1 MVIKIFSKKERLAL
15 DILKIRLYNQ
25 FVLELRMNFKKGE
38 RKMIITQ
45 EQAKALRRKK
55 ADLQLKNYEFAFEIG
70 VAPRTV
76 PKILNGDYKAPNR
89 IYASVM
95 EWLAKD
101 Y

>member
-1 MVIKIFSKKERLAL
+1 ML
-15 DILKIRLYNQ
+15 
-25 FVLELRMNFKKGE
+25 
-38 RKMIITQ
+38 ITQ

-55 ADLQLKNYEFAFEIG
+55 ADLQLKNYELALEIG

-76 PKILNGDYKAPNR
+76 SKILNGDYNAPKR
-89 IYASVM
+89 IYMSVM

>member
-1 MVIKIFSKKERLAL
+1 MRIKF
-15 DILKIRLYNQ
+15 
-25 FVLELRMNFKKGE
+25 MKGDK
-38 RKMIITQ
+38 KMIITS

-55 ADLQLKNYEFAFEIG
+55 ADLQLKNYEFAYEVG

-76 PKILNGDYKAPNR
+76 PKILKGDYKAPKR
-89 IYASVM
+89 IYTSVM

>member
-1 MVIKIFSKKERLAL
+1 MRIKL
-15 DILKIRLYNQ
+15 
-25 FVLELRMNFKKGE
+25 KKGE
-38 RKMIITQ
+38 RIMIITQ

-70 VAPRTV
+70 VTPRTV
-76 PKILNGDYKAPNR
+76 PKILNGDYKAPER

>member
-1 MVIKIFSKKERLAL
+1 
-15 DILKIRLYNQ
+15 
-25 FVLELRMNFKKGE
+25 MNFKKGE

>member
-1 MVIKIFSKKERLAL
+1 MRIKL
-15 DILKIRLYNQ
+15 
-25 FVLELRMNFKKGE
+25 KKGE
-38 RKMIITQ
+38 RIMIITQ

-70 VAPRTV
+70 VASRTV
-76 PKILNGDYKAPNR
+76 PKILNGDYKAPKR
-89 IYASVM
+89 IYTSVM

>member
-1 MVIKIFSKKERLAL
+1 ML
-15 DILKIRLYNQ
+15 
-25 FVLELRMNFKKGE
+25 
-38 RKMIITQ
+38 ITQ

-55 ADLQLKNYEFAFEIG
+55 ADLQLKNYELALEIG
-70 VAPRTV
+70 VASRAF
-76 PKILNGDYKAPNR
+76 PKILKGDYKAPKR

>member
-1 MVIKIFSKKERLAL
+1 MKQR
-15 DILKIRLYNQ
+15 
-25 FVLELRMNFKKGE
+25 KGE
-38 RKMIITQ
+38 RKMLITQ

-76 PKILNGDYKAPNR
+76 PKILKGDYNAPKR
-89 IYASVM
+89 IYISVM

>member
-1 MVIKIFSKKERLAL
+1 MVIKIFLKKEYLAL
-15 DILKIRLYNQ
+15 DILKIRIYNQ
-25 FVLELRMNFKKGE
+25 FVLELRIKLKKGE
-38 RKMIITQ
+38 RIMIITQ

-76 PKILNGDYKAPNR
+76 PKILNGDYKAPKR